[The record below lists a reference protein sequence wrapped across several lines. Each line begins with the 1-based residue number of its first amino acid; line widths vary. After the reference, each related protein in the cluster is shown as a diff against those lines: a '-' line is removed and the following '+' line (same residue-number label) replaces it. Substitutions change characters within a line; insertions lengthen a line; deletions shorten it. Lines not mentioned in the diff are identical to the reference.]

1 MTMFL
6 APYTAIA
13 DIDGSPLDAG
23 FLFFG
28 EYGKDPELFPVEVFW
43 DSDFTVPAAQ
53 PIRTRN
59 GYPVRNGSPTKV
71 YLKTAQHSIVIKNR
85 NSAFILVDFKN
96 KGWDASF
103 VVDASGRNQQQI
115 NDEVVSIFRF
125 GAICDGT
132 LHKAQEWLD
141 SGRFNSFAQL
151 KDAYPSAV
159 SVDDSIDNLAME
171 KALAKIGTS
180 GHVRLGGRPV
190 FNKEILIREDIN
202 GLRIFSNSLLTA
214 KFVHN
219 GDGFKYIGRN
229 ENFGG
234 LIFENILA
242 VGPNVSYP
250 QAGYVPTSTGA
261 GFYMKNAFDITLIN
275 SSATNFNK
283 GYYLEHGFNNKT
295 LGYCRF
301 MFNQIGVNFVGM
313 ANVNKFENVK
323 VRENRVA
330 GVVIDGMA
338 VVHPSYG
345 AVYPT
350 KNKFSGYIESN
361 VPYLGGY
368 LPPSSNGSDSVGV
381 KLIRA
386 YENDFSEIYME
397 NQEFD
402 VILENQASYNSFSN
416 TRHAP
421 LSGRKAKIWFKGMAV
436 NYNTFQN
443 AHMIGDNQT
452 DTHVISDHA
461 EQYGNVFD
469 NCIGF
474 NIKDSEIL
482 GRIDF
487 INNRR
492 FNLNQSGTNFGAITR
507 YKHGYLANPNASS
520 GFTGIGTNSATLNVD
535 GCGEVMLGT
544 SVTAP
549 TTITSITG
557 VRVGQ
562 LLILKNYQ
570 PNHPVTIKAS
580 ADGINGLVLSGKR
593 DCVLANYSDS
603 ITFFVSGLGK
613 IVEIGRTVQATAPVD
628 QSVGT
633 WTPVIKTSGGGTIA
647 LSSATGRW
655 IKSGRQL
662 TVWFD
667 VAAGVDLTEAN
678 YYSIT
683 GMPNLPQFAQN
694 GVGQAASATN
704 PANANQKDVF
714 GVDATTSELR
724 VRVSTQANFSNSDGF
739 AGCAT
744 YIIA

>member
-1 MTMFL
+1 MSYYTKITTAGL
-6 APYTAIA
+6 AAITAAMNNNSKVPITYMA
-13 DIDGSPLDAG
+13 FGDGNG
-23 FLFFG
+23 FI
-28 EYGKDPELFPVEVFW
+28 PEPNENSTALVNEVYRVGVNKVEVHSKNPNWLVCEAIIPSAVGGFNIREVALY
-43 DSDFTVPAAQ
+43 DSTGNTMLAVASYPPTYKPTVEEGAAKIQ
-53 PIRTRN
+53 TIR
-59 GYPVRNGSPTKV
+59 
-71 YLKTAQHSIVIKNR
+71 IVIQVD
-85 NSAFILVDFKN
+85 NSGNFELIVDPDVVLATVEYVNSIKKDTEIKTWSGLTQDKKN
-96 KGWDASF
+96 KET
-103 VVDASGRNQQQI
+103 I
-115 NDEVVSIFRF
+115 SIFDF
-125 GAICDGT
+125 GGICDGT

-171 KALAKIGTS
+171 KALANVGMS
-180 GHVRLGGRPV
+180 GHVRIGGRPV
-190 FNKEILIREDIN
+190 FNREVLIREDIN

-295 LGYCRF
+295 IGYCRF

-338 VVHPSYG
+338 VVHPSHG

-421 LSGRKAKIWFKGMAV
+421 LGGRKAKIWFKGMAV
-436 NYNTFQN
+436 NCNTFQN

-492 FNLNQSGTNFGAITR
+492 FNLNQSGTNFGAISR
-507 YKHGYLANPNASS
+507 YKHGYLSNPNASS
-520 GFTGIGTNSATLNVD
+520 GLTGIGTTSATLNVN
-535 GCGEVMLGT
+535 GCGEVILGT
-544 SVTAP
+544 GITGP
-549 TTITSITG
+549 TTITGITG
-557 VRVGQ
+557 VRAGQ

-570 PNHPVTIKAS
+570 PNHPVTIKS
-580 ADGINGLVLSGKR
+580 SSDGINGIILNGRK
-593 DCVLANYSDS
+593 DCVLSTYSDS

-613 IVEIGRTVQATAPVD
+613 IVEIGRSIEGEKTVSVKSEVLLDINSYINNYYKFLGREIFNTSTNKFMKALGSSNNSVWTALD
-628 QSVGT
+628 GSQT
-633 WTPVIKTSGGGTIA
+633 ITPV
-647 LSSATGRW
+647 
-655 IKSGRQL
+655 
-662 TVWFD
+662 
-667 VAAGVDLTEAN
+667 
-678 YYSIT
+678 
-683 GMPNLPQFAQN
+683 
-694 GVGQAASATN
+694 
-704 PANANQKDVF
+704 
-714 GVDATTSELR
+714 
-724 VRVSTQANFSNSDGF
+724 
-739 AGCAT
+739 
-744 YIIA
+744 